1 MIPPNGRQNARTTQD
16 PPQTEIPEEPSMP
29 AQLGACSALLSRRE
43 VQVLDLLTTGLGDA
57 EIGKILHLSTHTIKG
72 HVNRAAI
79 KLHVNSDKTGH
90 RILLAKFWECPIF
103 RLGAGLDD
111 G

>member
-1 MIPPNGRQNARTTQD
+1 
-16 PPQTEIPEEPSMP
+16 MP
-29 AQLGACSALLSRRE
+29 ARPRAFSVYVTPRE

-72 HVNRAAI
+72 HVNRVAI

-90 RILLAKFWECPIF
+90 RILLARYWSCVLF
-103 RLGAGLDD
+103 RIGAGIVVPD
-111 G
+111 GR